1 LVAGRT
7 EEALEIESSAR
18 EAAYASTDPAAW
30 LRFEVPEAGLRYQAL
45 DFGRALDIVNGAVRH
60 DHHGRED
67 ARTRLAHVLRS
78 WILAALDRFDEA
90 LQVAED
96 GVVSA
101 QRDRQNWALR
111 VFEITRG
118 RQMLQL
124 GQFAEAAVA
133 LEGRFSLED
142 AHLVVTT
149 LDAPSV
155 VALGKLKISS
165 GDERGALDVGEIAKI
180 VMMTT
185 APAVRNHAAWLLACL
200 SMSQGDPM
208 QAHRWLCSFGYD
220 ERLELFPLFPAEM
233 ADDPQLV
240 RIAAAA
246 ADEELATR
254 VITMAKRRCELNPEV
269 RSMRAVADH
278 AEGIWYE
285 SAECLSSAVSNFEE
299 GPRPLAYAS
308 ALEDLGQVLLKRGDS
323 SGAIGEFDRAL
334 SICSRVGANWDA
346 ARIRSRLRRLGVRKR
361 PASADRPKFGWDSLT
376 DTESA
381 VAKLAADGHT
391 NREIA
396 ERLFISPHTV
406 NTHLRHV
413 FEKLEINSRVALIRH
428 ARDRDQFSPSG

>member
-1 LVAGRT
+1 MN
-7 EEALEIESSAR
+7 EE
-18 EAAYASTDPAAW
+18 
-30 LRFEVPEAGLRYQAL
+30 
-45 DFGRALDIVNGAVRH
+45 
-60 DHHGRED
+60 
-67 ARTRLAHVLRS
+67 
-78 WILAALDRFDEA
+78 
-90 LQVAED
+90 
-96 GVVSA
+96 
-101 QRDRQNWALR
+101 R
-111 VFEITRG
+111 V
-118 RQMLQL
+118 
-124 GQFAEAAVA
+124 
-133 LEGRFSLED
+133 
-142 AHLVVTT
+142 
-149 LDAPSV
+149 
-155 VALGKLKISS
+155 
-165 GDERGALDVGEIAKI
+165 DVGEIAKV